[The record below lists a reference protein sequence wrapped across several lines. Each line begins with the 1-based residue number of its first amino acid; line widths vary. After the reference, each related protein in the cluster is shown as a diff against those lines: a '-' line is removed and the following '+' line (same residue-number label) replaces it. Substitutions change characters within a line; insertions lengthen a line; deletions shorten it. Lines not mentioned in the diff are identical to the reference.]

1 MLQSIRDNSQG
12 IVAKVIVGLIVVTFA
27 LFGVESLVSLTA
39 GSNAPAS
46 VNGEE
51 ITEQELY
58 QATQIQRRQLLSQ
71 MGENANPALLDE
83 NVISGMVL
91 ESLIEQKALLIS
103 AQDKGLYVSDRM
115 LDQMII
121 ETPDFQID
129 GKFNSDQFQAVLRNA
144 GLTPLMYRDLMRK
157 ERILAQ
163 EANAYQLSS
172 FVVPAQLKQVVDLET
187 QTRSGNYFTMPLDIE
202 AAKVAVTDDEIKAR
216 YDQERSSLTTP
227 EQVVIEYIVLDK
239 QAMRGAITVTDEEL
253 QSEYQQRQASFAP
266 QNERHVA
273 HILVEI
279 SPDQDDEA
287 ALAKAESI
295 KSQLDQGAAFDELAK
310 AESDDIGSAQSGGDL
325 GNVTTGMLSEPFDN
339 AMLALKPGDVSEPVR
354 TEFGYHIIKLIS
366 ETESTM
372 PSFEELKRSLEDDI
386 VTRKVESEY
395 VEGLEQLADT
405 TYSAGDLAEP
415 SEVMGLPIEV
425 SAPFDRSG
433 GADVFTSNAQV
444 IEAAFADEQLNEG
457 LNSTPIE
464 IDQDRTMVLRVKD
477 HFEPRELSL
486 EEVSDQL
493 RDQIAYDNASKA
505 LNEKADSKL
514 AALNSGTSLSMAA
527 DDAQV
532 NALESLSRSASSA
545 PAEVVGKLFA
555 MPHPD
560 GAPTASKA
568 VLADGSVAVIQL
580 TAVTQSEAAE
590 NEDTLNAMGQY
601 LASMKGQEAY
611 KMVAK
616 SVTDSAEIER
626 K

>member
-239 QAMRGAITVTDEEL
+239 QAMRDAITVTDEEL

-425 SAPFDRSG
+425 SEPFDRSG

-457 LNSTPIE
+457 LNSAPIE

>member
-239 QAMRGAITVTDEEL
+239 QAMRDAITVTDEEL

-527 DDAQV
+527 ADAQV

>member
-71 MGENANPALLDE
+71 MGENSNPALLDE

-239 QAMRGAITVTDEEL
+239 QAMRDAITVTDEEL

-279 SPDQDDEA
+279 SSDQDDEA

-505 LNEKADSKL
+505 LNEKADSNL

-527 DDAQV
+527 ADAQV

-545 PAEVVGKLFA
+545 PAEVVGKLFS

-611 KMVAK
+611 KMVVK

>member
-239 QAMRGAITVTDEEL
+239 QAMRDAITVTDEEL

-295 KSQLDQGAAFDELAK
+295 KSKLDQGAAFDELAK

-425 SAPFDRSG
+425 SEPFDRSG

-527 DDAQV
+527 DDTQV

-555 MPHPD
+555 TPHPD

>member
-239 QAMRGAITVTDEEL
+239 QAMRDAITVTDEEL

-457 LNSTPIE
+457 LNSAPIE

>member
-46 VNGEE
+46 VNGQE

-121 ETPDFQID
+121 DTPDFQID

-239 QAMRGAITVTDEEL
+239 QAMRDAITVTDEEL

-457 LNSTPIE
+457 LNSAPIE

>member
-46 VNGEE
+46 VNGQE

-216 YDQERSSLTTP
+216 YDQERNSLTTP

-239 QAMRGAITVTDEEL
+239 QAMRDAITVTDEEL

-295 KSQLDQGAAFDELAK
+295 KSRLDQGAAFDELAK

-425 SAPFDRSG
+425 SEPFDRSG

>member
-216 YDQERSSLTTP
+216 YDQERNSLTTP

-239 QAMRGAITVTDEEL
+239 QAMRDAITVTDEEL

>member
-239 QAMRGAITVTDEEL
+239 QAMRDAITVTDEEL

>member
-239 QAMRGAITVTDEEL
+239 QAMRDAITVTDEEL

-325 GNVTTGMLSEPFDN
+325 GNITTGMLSEPFDN

-425 SAPFDRSG
+425 SEPFDRSG
-433 GADVFTSNAQV
+433 GADVFTSNTQV

>member
-187 QTRSGNYFTMPLDIE
+187 QTRSGNYFAMPLDIE
-202 AAKVAVTDDEIKAR
+202 AAKAAVTDDEIKAR

-239 QAMRGAITVTDEEL
+239 QAMRDAITVTDEEL

>member
-1 MLQSIRDNSQG
+1 MLQSIRDNSKG

-46 VNGEE
+46 VNGQE

-121 ETPDFQID
+121 DTPDFQID

-239 QAMRGAITVTDEEL
+239 QAMRDAITVTDEEL

-425 SAPFDRSG
+425 SEPFDRSG

>member
-216 YDQERSSLTTP
+216 YDQERNSLTTP

-239 QAMRGAITVTDEEL
+239 QAMRDAITVTDEEL

-366 ETESTM
+366 ETKSTM

>member
-46 VNGEE
+46 VNGQE

-121 ETPDFQID
+121 DTPDFQID

-239 QAMRGAITVTDEEL
+239 QAMRDAITVTDEEL

-425 SAPFDRSG
+425 SEPFDRSG

>member
-239 QAMRGAITVTDEEL
+239 QAMRDAITVTDEEL

-545 PAEVVGKLFA
+545 PAEVLGKLFA

>member
-239 QAMRGAITVTDEEL
+239 QAMRDAITVTDEEL

-415 SEVMGLPIEV
+415 SEVMGLPIKV

>member
-239 QAMRGAITVTDEEL
+239 QAMRDAITVTDEEL

-279 SPDQDDEA
+279 SPVQDDEA

>member
-121 ETPDFQID
+121 DTPDFQID

-239 QAMRGAITVTDEEL
+239 QAMRDAITVTDEEL

-457 LNSTPIE
+457 LNSAPIE

>member
-239 QAMRGAITVTDEEL
+239 QAMRDAITVTDEEL

-339 AMLALKPGDVSEPVR
+339 AMLALKPGDVSGPVR

-457 LNSTPIE
+457 LNSAPIE

>member
-239 QAMRGAITVTDEEL
+239 QAMRDAITVTDEEL

-279 SPDQDDEA
+279 SSDQDDEA

-372 PSFEELKRSLEDDI
+372 PSFGELKRSLEDDI

-493 RDQIAYDNASKA
+493 RDQIAYDNASKV

>member
-239 QAMRGAITVTDEEL
+239 QAMRDAITVTDEEL

-366 ETESTM
+366 ETKSTM

>member
-216 YDQERSSLTTP
+216 YDQERNSLTTP

-239 QAMRGAITVTDEEL
+239 QAMRDAITVTDEEL

-425 SAPFDRSG
+425 SEPFDRSG
-433 GADVFTSNAQV
+433 GADVFTSNTQV

>member
-239 QAMRGAITVTDEEL
+239 QAMRDAITVTDEEL

-425 SAPFDRSG
+425 SEPFDRSG

>member
-103 AQDKGLYVSDRM
+103 AQDKGLNVSDRM

-239 QAMRGAITVTDEEL
+239 QAMRDAITVTDEEL

-366 ETESTM
+366 ETKSTM

-493 RDQIAYDNASKA
+493 RDHIA
-505 LNEKADSKL
+505 
-514 AALNSGTSLSMAA
+514 
-527 DDAQV
+527 
-532 NALESLSRSASSA
+532 
-545 PAEVVGKLFA
+545 
-555 MPHPD
+555 
-560 GAPTASKA
+560 
-568 VLADGSVAVIQL
+568 
-580 TAVTQSEAAE
+580 
-590 NEDTLNAMGQY
+590 
-601 LASMKGQEAY
+601 
-611 KMVAK
+611 
-616 SVTDSAEIER
+616 
-626 K
+626 

>member
-216 YDQERSSLTTP
+216 YDQERSTLTTP

-239 QAMRGAITVTDEEL
+239 QAMRDAITVTDEEL

-527 DDAQV
+527 ADAQV

>member
-216 YDQERSSLTTP
+216 YDQERNSLTTP

-239 QAMRGAITVTDEEL
+239 QAMRDAITVTDEEL

-514 AALNSGTSLSMAA
+514 AALNSGTSLSVAA

>member
-71 MGENANPALLDE
+71 MGENSNPALLDE

-239 QAMRGAITVTDEEL
+239 QAMRDAITVTDEEL

-505 LNEKADSKL
+505 LNEKADSNL

-527 DDAQV
+527 ADAQV

-545 PAEVVGKLFA
+545 PAEVVGKLFS

>member
-115 LDQMII
+115 LDKMII

-187 QTRSGNYFTMPLDIE
+187 QTRSGNYFTMPLDLE

-239 QAMRGAITVTDEEL
+239 QAMRDAITVTDEEL

-425 SAPFDRSG
+425 SEPFDRSG
-433 GADVFTSNAQV
+433 GADVFTSNTQV